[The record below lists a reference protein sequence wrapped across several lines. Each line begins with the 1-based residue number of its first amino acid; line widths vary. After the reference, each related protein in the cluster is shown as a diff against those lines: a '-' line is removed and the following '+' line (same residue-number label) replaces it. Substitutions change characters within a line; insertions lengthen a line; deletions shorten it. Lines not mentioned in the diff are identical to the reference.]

1 MDLGRC
7 IRARH
12 VGFFARNAC
21 GCVEKEPEMA
31 GDLAFPKTA
40 APSKPSITPPSLS
53 ISDAAVL
60 FAGKEPIFLGVSFC
74 SHF

>member
-7 IRARH
+7 IRAHH
-12 VGFFARNAC
+12 VDFFARNAC

-40 APSKPSITPPSLS
+40 AHWACRK
-53 ISDAAVL
+53 
-60 FAGKEPIFLGVSFC
+60 LGDGGNSR
-74 SHF
+74 